1 MTRQY
6 DARWIRWRLMWP
18 MMTWMILCLA
28 LTGSSEAWG
37 QVRVAS
43 DGNIVMTSADL
54 RGLLVA
60 AETARAE
67 ADALR
72 RSLEE
77 ERALSRGY
85 EAKTQALVAALGAE
99 RTSWQDLEDALNAE
113 LRDARRQRMSWGITG
128 FGVGVLAGLMIQ

>member
-1 MTRQY
+1 
-6 DARWIRWRLMWP
+6 
-18 MMTWMILCLA
+18 
-28 LTGSSEAWG
+28 
-37 QVRVAS
+37 VRVAS

-72 RSLEE
+72 EVISAERSTARGCSLRAEVLAAAIE
-77 ERALSRGY
+77 AERA
-85 EAKTQALVAALGAE
+85 
-99 RTSWQDLEDALNAE
+99 SWRQLEDALNAE

>member
-1 MTRQY
+1 
-6 DARWIRWRLMWP
+6 
-18 MMTWMILCLA
+18 MIWSLVQI
-28 LTGSSEAWG
+28 GSSEG
-37 QVRVAS
+37 SVRAING
-43 DGNIVMTSADL
+43 DTIVMTSGDL
-54 RGLLVA
+54 RGLLIA

-99 RTSWQDLEDALNAE
+99 RTSWQDLENALNAE
-113 LRDARRQRMSWGITG
+113 LRACRQQKTAWGLTG
-128 FGVGVLAGLMIQ
+128 FGFGVLAGLMIQ

>member
-1 MTRQY
+1 MMERLRR
-6 DARWIRWRLMWP
+6 RWPL
-18 MMTWMILCLA
+18 LL
-28 LTGSSEAWG
+28 LTLLTMAWLIWSLVQIESSEG
-37 QVRVAS
+37 SVRALDS
-43 DGNIVMTSADL
+43 NTIVMTSGDL

-60 AETARAE
+60 AEGARAE

-99 RTSWQDLEDALNAE
+99 RSSWQDLENALNAE

-128 FGVGVLAGLMIQ
+128 FGFGVLAGLMIQ

>member
-1 MTRQY
+1 
-6 DARWIRWRLMWP
+6 
-18 MMTWMILCLA
+18 
-28 LTGSSEAWG
+28 
-37 QVRVAS
+37 
-43 DGNIVMTSADL
+43 MTSADL

-77 ERALSRGY
+77 ERALSRGH

>member
-1 MTRQY
+1 MMERLRR
-6 DARWIRWRLMWP
+6 RWPL
-18 MMTWMILCLA
+18 LL
-28 LTGSSEAWG
+28 LTLLTMAWLIWSLVQIESSEG
-37 QVRVAS
+37 SVRALDS
-43 DGNIVMTSADL
+43 NTIVMTSGDL
-54 RGLLVA
+54 RGLLIA

-99 RTSWQDLEDALNAE
+99 RSSWQDLENALNAE
-113 LRDARRQRMSWGITG
+113 LRATRQQKTAWGLTG
-128 FGVGVLAGLMIQ
+128 FGFGVLAGLIIQ

>member
-1 MTRQY
+1 MERLRR
-6 DARWIRWRLMWP
+6 RWPL
-18 MMTWMILCLA
+18 LL
-28 LTGSSEAWG
+28 LTLLTMAWLIWSLVQIESSEG
-37 QVRVAS
+37 SVRALDS
-43 DGNIVMTSADL
+43 NTIVMTSGDL

-60 AETARAE
+60 AEGARAE

-99 RTSWQDLEDALNAE
+99 RSSWQDLENALNAE
-113 LRDARRQRMSWGITG
+113 LRATRQQKTAWGLTG
-128 FGVGVLAGLMIQ
+128 FGFGVLAGLMIQ

>member
-1 MTRQY
+1 MTKRY
-6 DARWIRWRLMWP
+6 EERWRRWRLMWP
-18 MMTWMILCLA
+18 MMIWMISLLGPI
-28 LTGSSEAWG
+28 GSSGAWG

-99 RTSWQDLEDALNAE
+99 RSSWQDLENALNAE
-113 LRDARRQRMSWGITG
+113 LRDTRRQRMSWGITG
-128 FGVGVLAGLMIQ
+128 FGVGVLAGLMIR